1 MLWPIEMKRL
11 FLLTLLV
18 LLLAGCGYHSVGQG
32 RFPDVVRA
40 IQVSLFENRTYE
52 PLLEDII
59 TNQVIEEFSRRRPLS
74 VVSREGE
81 ADARL
86 EGAVTRFQVSAIS
99 YDQNDRIGQFRA
111 TVSIEAT
118 LRSFDDGSVL
128 WKGGLSWSQ
137 HYPINADKSMQEE
150 NEAAA
155 IRLIAERLAQN
166 LYYRMQQNF

>member
-1 MLWPIEMKRL
+1 MRRL
-11 FLLTLLV
+11 ILLV
-18 LLLAGCGYHSVGQG
+18 LLILLLAGCGYQPVGQG
-32 RFPDVVRA
+32 SFPDGVRA

-52 PLLEDII
+52 PLLEDIV
-59 TNQVIEEFSRRRPLS
+59 THQVIEEFSRRRPLS
-74 VVSREGE
+74 VVSRESE

-99 YDQNDRIGQFRA
+99 YDQDDRIGQFRA
-111 TVSIEAT
+111 TVAIEAT
-118 LRSFDDGSVL
+118 LRSFDDGRVL

-137 HYPINADKSMQEE
+137 HYPINADKSVQEE

-155 IRLIAERLAQN
+155 IKLIAERLAQN

>member
-1 MLWPIEMKRL
+1 MKRL

-32 RFPDVVRA
+32 RFPDGVRA